1 MGCEPRKKGV
11 DKLVGMTIMIIV
23 IIISRGKSGRLR
35 TSRQRQVILEELQRA
50 ASHPTADEIFAR
62 VRERMPK
69 VSLGTVY
76 RNLELLA
83 DLGLA
88 RVIEDFG
95 GQRRY
100 DGDTRQHSH
109 IRCVRCGAIGDLM
122 VDTTSETIAVVQAAT
137 TYQVFEVRLVC
148 TGLCPS
154 CQVPDV
160 SPHRKQQETDSAH

>member
-1 MGCEPRKKGV
+1 M
-11 DKLVGMTIMIIV
+11 
-23 IIISRGKSGRLR
+23 R

-50 ASHPTADEIFAR
+50 ASHPTADELLAR

-88 RVIEDFG
+88 QVIEDFG

-109 IRCVRCGAIGDLM
+109 IRCVRCGAIADLM
-122 VDTTSETIAVVQAAT
+122 LDPTAESLTEVQAVTA
-137 TYQVFEVRLVC
+137 YKVFEVRLVC
-148 TGLCPS
+148 TGLCPN
-154 CQVPDV
+154 CQVAGGGADI
-160 SPHRKQQETDSAH
+160 RQQETGSAH